1 MIGGWAIW
9 LLTKTLK
16 SKDIDIIVDFKELTK
31 LKEKFQIKKNQH
43 LKKYELVIDEVDIDI
58 YVPYYSDLGVPLNKI
73 KTITIQGFKIPE
85 PQYLL
90 VMKQYTYHKREG
102 PKKEKDLID
111 IFALT
116 TVTDLKKYLQLT
128 KELNKPQY
136 VNDLIALIRSFKDY
150 QFLNIT
156 PRKFKLMKNQSL
168 KNLDIFK
175 SSSTHHSEQSLLLC
189 RLHHKAQPK
198 LYYFPYQHGLAEQV
212 RALSF

>member
-1 MIGGWAIW
+1 LEFWNEAIIEKSWKVLQELKKKIKFILIGGWAIW

-31 LKEKFQIKKNQH
+31 LKEKFQIKKNQR
-43 LKKYELVIDEVDIDI
+43 LKKYELVMDEVDIDI
-58 YVPYYSDLGVPLNKI
+58 YVPYYSDLGVPLSKI
-73 KTITIQGFKIPE
+73 KTITIQGFRIPE

-90 VMKQYTYHKREG
+90 VMKQHTYRQREG

-136 VNDLIALIRSFKDY
+136 VNDLIAIIRSFKDY
-150 QFLNIT
+150 QFLNLT
-156 PRKFKLMKNQSL
+156 PRKFKLIKKSIIEKL
-168 KNLDIFK
+168 KHL
-175 SSSTHHSEQSLLLC
+175 
-189 RLHHKAQPK
+189 
-198 LYYFPYQHGLAEQV
+198 
-212 RALSF
+212 